1 MDRQVTVFLDRLGHD
16 VVLFGILDDPT
27 DGVLGDVCLEVD
39 DDLDWFDSAV
49 SLRRAGSNHD
59 LPEFGVLCFPARE

>member
-49 SLRRAGSNHD
+49 ILRRA
-59 LPEFGVLCFPARE
+59 